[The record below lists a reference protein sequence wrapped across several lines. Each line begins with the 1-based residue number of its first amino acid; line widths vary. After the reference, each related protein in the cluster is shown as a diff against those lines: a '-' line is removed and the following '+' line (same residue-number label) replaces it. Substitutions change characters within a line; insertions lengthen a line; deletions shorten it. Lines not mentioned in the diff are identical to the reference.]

1 MQEFTI
7 RTSTWNQPGSVWE
20 TGSLLFFLKYVFILY
35 LLLAALGLIAVHRLS
50 LVTAREGYSL
60 VAVCMLL
67 VAMISL
73 VSEHRLQ
80 GVWFLAVAA
89 WLSCPMT
96 SGIFPDQGSNL
107 CPLHLQVDS

>member
-1 MQEFTI
+1 MY
-7 RTSTWNQPGSVWE
+7 
-20 TGSLLFFLKYVFILY
+20 LFYTYFWLHWVFIT
-35 LLLAALGLIAVHRLS
+35 AHRLS

-60 VAVCMLL
+60 VAVCRLL
-67 VAMISL
+67 VAMTSL
-73 VSEHRLQ
+73 VSEHSFQ